1 MVTDAPPTHRSKP
14 RILVVS
20 SNRSHLALL
29 ARRLGVEGYRI
40 AVADAGAAALSE
52 LRRVGADLVLAELE
66 MPGMSG
72 SDLARAIRGETGWT
86 DLPIMLIAGRDDP
99 TAAVRAY
106 ESGADDVILKPFHFE
121 ILTAR
126 IARRLTSARSLA
138 ELREDMAALDARVV
152 ERAIELGELKHRYYA
167 TEAERRRLAGMVE
180 PASSGA

>member
-1 MVTDAPPTHRSKP
+1 MQPVAFSSPRSGP

-29 ARRLGVEGYRI
+29 SRRLGEEGYRI
-40 AVADAGAAALSE
+40 AVAETGAGALAE
-52 LRRVGADLVLAELE
+52 LHRVGADLVLSELL

-72 SDLARAIRGETGWT
+72 PDLARAIRGETAWA

-106 ESGADDVILKPFHFE
+106 EAGADDVILKPFHFE
-121 ILTAR
+121 VLTAR
-126 IARRLTSARSLA
+126 IERRLASARALA

-152 ERAIELGELKHRYYA
+152 ERAIELGELKDRYYA
-167 TEAERRRLAGMVE
+167 SEAERRRLAGMVE
-180 PASSGA
+180 RV